1 MKIDDIH
8 VDDLCNVK
16 CSEANFYF
24 IGRNKVC
31 VCVCV
36 CVLWVLSSPYTGHG
50 CHFDVIMVSKMWG
63 IKQANS
69 YVNEGECTDHEQRK
83 FFEVVFL
90 GEKGNTKLNIM

>member
-8 VDDLCNVK
+8 VMIFAMSSVQK
-16 CSEANFYF
+16 PIF
-24 IGRNKVC
+24 ISLAGIRG

-63 IKQANS
+63 LKQAKS
-69 YVNEGECTDHEQRK
+69 YVNEVECTDHEQRK

-90 GEKGNTKLNIM
+90 GKKGNTKLNIM